1 MSFFTSHMGWFLA
14 GGFAATATALY
25 FRMKY
30 HIDGLARRAE
40 RAERRFD
47 LLQHVVPSL
56 TDVSAESTGAACA
69 RILERL
75 NALIPA
81 DVLLCFFNDDGR
93 LVLGAKSGAGY
104 AGYLREGEAYD
115 GETLVHWVRDFA
127 KAAIVGPAPVDIA
140 DVIDLSSD
148 PETMKIGVGPVAGSR
163 DRVWALAVPLKR
175 DRGEGRQQQV
185 VGVIYAE
192 RAKSDPFTE
201 DDVLTAIT
209 VGTLASDALQRARF
223 ADSMRRASNTDPLTK
238 LLTPTA
244 FRQRLRDEVDGR
256 RFADP
261 FASRDLALFFIDT
274 DNFKTWNDTFGHAA
288 GDKLLRALA
297 DIFGETARAYHGFAG
312 RNGGDEFCIAL
323 LDRRKEEAVKLANA
337 MRVRVEGTDFARQL
351 GIGAADGTRVTLS
364 IGVAHYPNDVA
375 VDEPQAAGK
384 LLEAADARMYEAK
397 RGGRNRIAFN
407 IGRPLPRKQSQP
419 GEGPLPRF

>member
-1 MSFFTSHMGWFLA
+1 MIVAQHLGWVFA
-14 GGFAATATALY
+14 GGVAATAVAL
-25 FRMKY
+25 FVLMRY
-30 HIDGLARRAE
+30 HIDALALRAE

-75 NALIPA
+75 NALVPA

-115 GETLVHWVRDFA
+115 GATLVHWVRENA
-127 KAAIVGPAPVDIA
+127 KAAIVGPTPVDIL

-148 PETMKIGVGPVAGSR
+148 PETTKLGIGPVAGSR
-163 DRVWALAVPLKR
+163 DRVWALAVPLSR
-175 DRGEGRQQQV
+175 DRGFGRQVEV
-185 VGVIYAE
+185 VGVMYAE
-192 RAKSDPFTE
+192 RARSEPFTE

-223 ADSMRRASNTDPLTK
+223 ADGIRRASNTDPLTK

-274 DNFKTWNDTFGHAA
+274 DNFKAWNDTFGHAA

-323 LDRRKEEAVKLANA
+323 LDRRKEEAVKLADA
-337 MRVRVEGTDFARQL
+337 MRVRVEGNDFARQL

-407 IGRPLPRKQSQP
+407 IGRPLPRKHSLP
-419 GEGPLPRF
+419 GEGPIPRF

>member
-1 MSFFTSHMGWFLA
+1 MMLAHNLGWVLA
-14 GGFAATATALY
+14 GGFALTAVAL
-25 FRMKY
+25 FVRMNQ
-30 HIDGLARRAE
+30 HIDALALRAI

-56 TDVSAESTGAACA
+56 TDVSSESTAATCA
-69 RILERL
+69 RVLDRL
-75 NALIPA
+75 NALMPA

-93 LVLGAKSGAGY
+93 LVLGAKAGVGY

-115 GETLVHWVRDFA
+115 GATLVHWVRDHA
-127 KAAIVGPAPVDIA
+127 KAAIVGPSPVNMTDA
-140 DVIDLSSD
+140 IDLSND
-148 PETMKIGVGPVAGSR
+148 PETGKLGVGPVAGSR
-163 DRVWALAVPLKR
+163 DRVWALGVPLSR
-175 DRGEGRQQQV
+175 DRGDDRRAEV

-192 RAKSDPFTE
+192 RAKSDPFTD

-209 VGTLASDALQRARF
+209 VGKLASDALQRARF
-223 ADSMRRASNTDPLTK
+223 ADGIRRASNTDPLTK

-256 RFADP
+256 KFADP

-274 DNFKTWNDTFGHAA
+274 DNFKIWNDTFGHAA

-323 LDRRKEEAVKLANA
+323 LDRRKEEAVKLADT
-337 MRVRVEGTDFARQL
+337 MRLKVEATDFARKL

-375 VDEPQAAGK
+375 IDEPQAAGK

-407 IGRPLPRKQSQP
+407 IGRPLPRKQRLP
-419 GEGPLPRF
+419 GEGPISRF

>member
-1 MSFFTSHMGWFLA
+1 MIDSHLGWYFA
-14 GGFAATATALY
+14 GGFAVTAGVL
-25 FRMKY
+25 FWRMRY
-30 HIDGLARRAE
+30 HIDALARRAD
-40 RAERRFD
+40 RAEKRFD

-56 TDVSAESTGAACA
+56 TDVSAESTAAACA
-69 RILERL
+69 RILDRL
-75 NALIPA
+75 NALVPA

-104 AGYLREGEAYD
+104 AGYLREGEAYE
-115 GETLVHWVRDFA
+115 GATLVHWVRDRA
-127 KAAIVGPAPVDIA
+127 KSAIVGPAPVDIV
-140 DVIDLSSD
+140 DVIDLSS
-148 PETMKIGVGPVAGSR
+148 EAESSKLGVGPVAGSR

-175 DRGEGRQQQV
+175 DRGEGRQVEV
-185 VGVIYAE
+185 VGVLYAE
-192 RAKSDPFTE
+192 RPKSEPFTE

-223 ADSMRRASNTDPLTK
+223 ADNMRRASNMDPLTK

-256 RFADP
+256 RFADAY
-261 FASRDLALFFIDT
+261 ASRDLALFFIDT
-274 DNFKTWNDTFGHAA
+274 DNFKAWNDTFGHAA

-337 MRVRVEGTDFARQL
+337 MRVRISSTDFARQL
-351 GIGAADGTRVTLS
+351 GIGAADGTPVTLS

-397 RGGRNRIAFN
+397 RGGRNRVAFN
-407 IGRPLPRKQSQP
+407 IGRPLPRKQPAP
-419 GEGPLPRF
+419 GEGPIPSF

>member
-1 MSFFTSHMGWFLA
+1 LA
-14 GGFAATATALY
+14 GGFALTAAAL
-25 FRMKY
+25 FMRMKY
-30 HIDGLARRAE
+30 HIDELARRAE
-40 RAERRFD
+40 KAEKRFD
-47 LLQHVVPSL
+47 LLQHVVPAL
-56 TDVSAESTGAACA
+56 TDASAESTDAVCA
-69 RILERL
+69 RILDRL
-75 NALIPA
+75 NALVPA
-81 DVLLCFFNDDGR
+81 DVLLCFFNDEGR

-104 AGYLREGEAYD
+104 AGYLREGEAYE
-115 GETLVHWVRDFA
+115 GATLVHWVRDHA
-127 KAAIVGPAPVDIA
+127 MAAIVGPAPVNIA

-148 PETMKIGVGPVAGSR
+148 PETLKLGVGPVAGSR
-163 DRVWALAVPLKR
+163 DRVWALAVPLQR
-175 DRGEGRQQQV
+175 SRGDGRRVEV
-185 VGVIYAE
+185 VGVLYAE

-201 DDVLTAIT
+201 DDAATAVA
-209 VGTLASDALQRARF
+209 VGTLASDALQRVRF
-223 ADSMRRASNTDPLTK
+223 AEGMRRTSNMDPLTK
-238 LLTPTA
+238 LLTPNA

-256 RFADP
+256 KFADP

-323 LDRRKEEAVKLANA
+323 LDRRKEEAVKLADA
-337 MRVRVEGTDFARQL
+337 MRLRVEGTDFARQL
-351 GIGAADGTRVTLS
+351 GIGAADGSRVTLS

-407 IGRPLPRKQSQP
+407 IGRPLPRKQSLP
-419 GEGPLPRF
+419 GEGPIRF

>member
-1 MSFFTSHMGWFLA
+1 MNLPHLGWYMA
-14 GGFAATATALY
+14 GGFALTATALY
-25 FRMKY
+25 FRMKH
-30 HIDGLARRAE
+30 HIDALAQRAE
-40 RAERRFD
+40 RSERRFD
-47 LLQHVVPSL
+47 LLQHVVPRL
-56 TDVSAESTGAACA
+56 TDVSAESTAATCA
-69 RILERL
+69 RILDRL
-75 NALIPA
+75 NALVRA

-93 LVLGAKSGAGY
+93 LVLGAKSGASY
-104 AGYLREGEAYD
+104 AGYLREGEAYE
-115 GETLVHWVRDFA
+115 GVTLVHWVRDHA
-127 KAAIVGPAPVDIA
+127 RAAIVGPAPVTLA

-148 PETMKIGVGPVAGSR
+148 PENMKLGIGPVAGSR
-163 DRVWALAVPLKR
+163 DRVWALAVPLTR
-175 DRGEGRQQQV
+175 DRGFGRQLEV
-185 VGVIYAE
+185 VGVVYAE
-192 RAKSDPFTE
+192 RAKSEPFTE
-201 DDVLTAIT
+201 DDVATAVT

-223 ADSMRRASNTDPLTK
+223 ADGMRRTSNMDPLTK
-238 LLTPTA
+238 LMTPTA

-274 DNFKTWNDTFGHAA
+274 DNFKIWNDTFGHAA

-297 DIFGETARAYHGFAG
+297 DIFGETASAYHGFAG

-323 LDRRKEEAVKLANA
+323 LDRRKEDAVKVADT
-337 MRVRVEGTDFARQL
+337 MRVRVEETNFARQL

-407 IGRPLPRKQSQP
+407 IGRPLPRKQPLP